1 MNCPNCGNTVNFSD
15 ALCEACGFHLSGK
28 KAIRLNSILPN
39 ETIKKKKTIKLHIY
53 NT

>member
-1 MNCPNCGNTVNFSD
+1 MERIHIQLI
-15 ALCEACGFHLSGK
+15 ASGK